1 MEKAYLTLAKI
12 DAYITAYHLSNYVWE
27 VVMKWES
34 FARWTVGKQFTEAID
49 SISANIAEGF
59 GRYHKKEKIHFYRFS
74 FGSMEESRDWTRKA
88 AHRGLLTEEQIA
100 HHIVGELDKLPKS
113 IHQLIQYTDEKLKF

>member
-1 MEKAYLTLAKI
+1 MEKSYLTLSKI
-12 DAYITAYHLSNYVWE
+12 DAYMIAYKLSNYVWQ

-34 FARWTVGKQFTEAID
+34 LSRWTVGKQYIEAVD

-59 GRYHKKEKIHFYRFS
+59 GKYHKKEKIHFYRYS

-88 AHRGLLTEEQIA
+88 SERNLLQADEIE
-100 HHIVGELDKLPKS
+100 HIVGELDKLPKA
-113 IHQLIQYTDEKLKF
+113 INQLIQFTEQKLKF